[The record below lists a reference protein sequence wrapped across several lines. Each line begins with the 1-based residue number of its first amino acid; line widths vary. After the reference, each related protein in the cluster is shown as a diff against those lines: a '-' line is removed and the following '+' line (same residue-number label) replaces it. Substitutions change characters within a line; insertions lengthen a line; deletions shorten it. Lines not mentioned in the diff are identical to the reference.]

1 MSDKSKKQSRRQ
13 HIRQRQRRQQ
23 SMSKGI
29 FIIAAVIAIGFVV
42 YLVSTNPSV
51 DQPTEPV
58 GVSVAPM
65 ASSEHVEDGTDVDYS
80 TNPPTSGPHYG
91 DPLQAGFFNVGDILV
106 PFPESHIIHSMEHG
120 YVVFWYNCSSLS
132 LTACEQLKSQI
143 AAVLSEVGGQKVIVF
158 PWNTIAEPLVMTSWT
173 QIQRF
178 PNFDADLAADF
189 VLANRSHPRAPEPN
203 VP

>member
-29 FIIAAVIAIGFVV
+29 FIIAAAIAIGFVV

-51 DQPTEPV
+51 DRPIGPV
-58 GVSVAPM
+58 GISVAQM
-65 ASSEHVEDGTDVDYS
+65 SNSGHVETGIEVDYS
-80 TNPPTSGPHYG
+80 TDPPTSGQHYG
-91 DPLQAGFFNVGDILV
+91 ATMPAGVYNVGDIIA
-106 PFPESHIIHSMEHG
+106 PFPESNIVHSMEHG
-120 YVVFWYNCSSLS
+120 YVVFWYNCSGLD

-143 AAVLSEVGGQKVIVF
+143 AAVLSEVGGQKVIVY

-178 PNFDADLAADF
+178 STFDADLAADF
-189 VLANRSHPRAPEPN
+189 VLANRSHPRAPESN

>member
-29 FIIAAVIAIGFVV
+29 FIIAAVIAIGSVV
-42 YLVSTNPSV
+42 YLVLTNPSV
-51 DQPTEPV
+51 EQPTEAV
-58 GVSVAPM
+58 GVSVVQM
-65 ASSEHVEDGTDVDYS
+65 SSSGHVETGIDVEYS
-80 TNPPTSGPHYG
+80 TDPPTSGQHYG
-91 DPLQAGFFNVGDILV
+91 APMPAGVYNAGDIIA
-106 PFPESHIIHSMEHG
+106 PFPESNIVHSMEHG
-120 YVVFWYNCSSLS
+120 YVVFWYNCSSMS
-132 LTACEQLKSQI
+132 LAACEQLKSQI
-143 AAVLSEVGGQKVIVF
+143 AAVLSKVGGQKVIVY

-173 QIQRF
+173 QIQPF
-178 PNFDADLAADF
+178 STFDADLAADF